1 MTKKLWKGVDP
12 MEATQERRRPS
23 GQRMRQ
29 KLQRNVRTGR
39 ITLLVILAVSLLNQ
53 LLLLLDVKYF
63 FLFGASVPYYL
74 NWLGQELSIYHQVTA
89 YKVIAMLLSVGVF
102 AAYVGCWMLSA
113 RSWKWMRIGLVM
125 YCVDT
130 LFMIIFAIAFL
141 MNPVSCILWLIIHL
155 IGVGL
160 LYRAF
165 RSAQE
170 LKRKARRPR
179 NTRREVEI

>member
-1 MTKKLWKGVDP
+1 
-12 MEATQERRRPS
+12 
-23 GQRMRQ
+23 
-29 KLQRNVRTGR
+29 
-39 ITLLVILAVSLLNQ
+39 
-53 LLLLLDVKYF
+53 
-63 FLFGASVPYYL
+63 
-74 NWLGQELSIYHQVTA
+74 
-89 YKVIAMLLSVGVF
+89 
-102 AAYVGCWMLSA
+102 
-113 RSWKWMRIGLVM
+113 MRIGLVM

-141 MNPVSCILWLIIHL
+141 MNPLSCILWLIIHL

>member
-1 MTKKLWKGVDP
+1 METAREERKPAARGRKSKLP
-12 MEATQERRRPS
+12 RI
-23 GQRMRQ
+23 
-29 KLQRNVRTGR
+29 LQTGR
-39 ITLLVILAVSLLNQ
+39 TALLVILVVSLINQ
-53 LLLLLDVKYF
+53 LLLLLDIKYYL
-63 FLFGASVPYYL
+63 LFGASVPYYL